1 MKQACF
7 SSQPCASVAAEGHK
21 MPRIHLTA
29 LAMTVCALPVHA
41 EMLNAMPTDV
51 IPVASDGDRL
61 EDELSSEPAQLDT
74 TAPATD
80 ETPPVEVNQL
90 PVQDDGDVDE
100 KDEAESAH
108 EANAVK
114 TDTPPGRPAGDQS
127 PASTASPTS
136 TPSTSTPGAPAVK
149 PEAPSATPGSAAPPA
164 QAPQARADGEVTDD
178 TDASGEKSEGE
189 SAKEEKQEAQKTFMK
204 GELTQFGIVQLMNQ
218 RTSFGVS
225 AGIMGID
232 GMYYGV
238 IRPDLNLR
246 LGNFNL
252 GLGAPLRFQLFDT
265 SKFTNLLD
273 PNGYTAVFEGAGR
286 FRQEDWDQIEDFLRP
301 LRYFTWGR
309 KEDRFYL
316 DLNRA
321 RAFTIGHGQLMRRY
335 SPNVDIDEDNLF
347 AELDAYSDIGG
358 FEIVAGPLP
367 LPRIVGGLL
376 FVKPLG
382 LFSDDYMAKSLSVG
396 VSYLTDLN
404 APTVLTRATNA
415 AGVTLLPLDNSN
427 QLLHKNSGALLGDRV
442 QGFGVDAE
450 VKLVKLDFIDIK
462 TYVDYSQLVLP
473 ASTGESGDGFDSF
486 SDGGFTAGTL
496 FRLSFGEKP
505 VRSFDDESVEV
516 QQGNAPREMKAAH
529 ALRLRAEGRF
539 FGPQYLPSYFDTLY
553 EVDKMQF
560 DLGQPNLGRADL
572 PTKLGYLAQQSGQ
585 AWRVGHYLE
594 LSYTWV
600 DVFGITAMYEDAW
613 RSDTFENVTAA
624 RNMAFHVETFGLG
637 WIQLFATYHLRHF
650 DDFGTLFT
658 FNSDNEILYAG
669 GRVALLP
676 ILYLNFGVQRAF
688 RAGFGK
694 NDDPDARFPLA
705 GSDLTYRYSSVG
717 LVNAWNDTY
726 EVELGW
732 QF

>member
-1 MKQACF
+1 MP
-7 SSQPCASVAAEGHK
+7 PCLRECVGGGFLMRRFYLS
-21 MPRIHLTA
+21 M
-29 LAMTVCALPVHA
+29 LATCVLALPVYA
-41 EMLNAMPTDV
+41 ETAISTATP
-51 IPVASDGDRL
+51 IPVADDADRL
-61 EDELSSEPAQLDT
+61 EDELAEEED
-74 TAPATD
+74 TAPEAETTSPVEEDTDSNTDSVEESETTPGAIVQEKAPTVPATRAPD
-80 ETPPVEVNQL
+80 VENNSASANAKAQEEAPVAPAVSAPGVDNSQASPGSTVEEKAPAKPAASKTGVGGNETPPGAE
-90 PVQDDGDVDE
+90 VQDEAAASSAEDAAANE
-100 KDEAESAH
+100 KKEAD
-108 EANAVK
+108 K
-114 TDTPPGRPAGDQS
+114 
-127 PASTASPTS
+127 
-136 TPSTSTPGAPAVK
+136 
-149 PEAPSATPGSAAPPA
+149 APPKA
-164 QAPQARADGEVTDD
+164 
-178 TDASGEKSEGE
+178 
-189 SAKEEKQEAQKTFMK
+189 FMK
-204 GELTQFGIVQLMNQ
+204 GELTEFGIVQLMNQ

-246 LGNFNL
+246 LGDFNL

-265 SKFTNLLD
+265 SKFTNALD
-273 PNGYTAVFEGAGR
+273 PNSYSDVFEGAGQ
-286 FRQEDWDQIEDFLRP
+286 FRREDWDQIEDYLRP
-301 LRYFTWGR
+301 LRYFTWGK

-347 AELDAYSDIGG
+347 AQLDAYSDLGG
-358 FEIVAGPLP
+358 FELVAGPLP

-382 LFSDDYMAKSLSVG
+382 LFSDGYMAKSLSIG

-404 APTVLTRATNA
+404 APTVLLRQTND
-415 AGVTLLPLDNSN
+415 AGESLLPIDDAN
-427 QLLHKNSGALLGDRV
+427 QLLHKNSASLLGDRV

-450 VKLVKLDFIDIK
+450 VKLVKSDFIDIK
-462 TYVDYSQLVLP
+462 TYVDYSQLMMP
-473 ASTGESGDGFDSF
+473 AASNGDFDGF

-505 VRSFDDESVEV
+505 VRDFDDEPTEV
-516 QQGNAPREMKAAH
+516 QQGKAPREMKAAH
-529 ALRLRAEGRF
+529 AFRLRAEGRV

-560 DLGQPNLGRADL
+560 DLGDPSLSRADL
-572 PTKLGYLAQQSGQ
+572 PTKLGFLASQ
-585 AWRVGHYLE
+585 ANEPWRVGHYLE
-594 LSYTWV
+594 FSYTWV
-600 DVFGITAMYEDAW
+600 DVVGFTAMYEDAW
-613 RSDTFENVTAA
+613 RSDTFENVSAA
-624 RNMAFHVETFGLG
+624 RNMAFHAETFGLG

-658 FNSDNEILYAG
+658 FSSDSEILYAG

-688 RAGFGK
+688 RTGFGP
-694 NDDPDARFPLA
+694 NDDPMARNPVD
-705 GSDLTYRYSSVG
+705 GIEGTYRNSSLG
-717 LVNAWNDTY
+717 LINAWNDTY